1 MYNSEGP
8 QCHWIAHCRL
18 LKDFPGDPAVKT
30 LPANAGDVGL
40 IPSLGTKILHRL
52 EQLSLGTTAA
62 EACVPRAGALQ
73 REAAATRSP
82 CTALHHWR
90 TSAHSKGDP
99 AQPKINKSHVER
111 IKRAVKI
118 HKV

>member
-8 QCHWIAHCRL
+8 QCHWIARCRL

-40 IPSLGTKILHRL
+40 IPSLGTKILHGL
-52 EQLSLGTTAA
+52 EQLSLGTTTA

-73 REAAATRSP
+73 REKPLQREARAWLSTTGGRPHTARKTQRSQ
-82 CTALHHWR
+82 
-90 TSAHSKGDP
+90 K
-99 AQPKINKSHVER
+99 
-111 IKRAVKI
+111 
-118 HKV
+118 